1 MAQPNFPP
9 TVAMTSH
16 VDVGQEV
23 STGDMYP
30 SEYHYQLPL
39 GPQCEMVS
47 AYPAYTAEAASH
59 SAIEDTGLP
68 DSRVPTHD
76 SFLGW
81 TPYDFDEET
90 ANLVPGLDLG
100 LRTPKLFDNKDGS
113 AIMEQYDDRR
123 VVHRNPTNCWPPM
136 PEDEVSLPLGPHYL
150 QPFSKIGDAP
160 DNGNV
165 SLFLKPNVAKRGLGA
180 RDVVAI
186 PNNTMRRMIQA
197 RPSAST
203 ETAGISSVRNS
214 AAEKAQSQ
222 DPFGRQAPP
231 LKSSGLYFSSLA
243 EAHQVVHGLN
253 WPPRHDDTL
262 PKTLEE
268 RERYVSQLFN
278 AMQDMSDIHDK
289 QSGAMFQK
297 RWLGEVVDQAVENED
312 RNTNETRP
320 TLHLA
325 SDAVYKPWEKEYIC
339 WDIVVSESYPVA
351 GPIS

>member
-1 MAQPNFPP
+1 MAQLNFPP
-9 TVAMTSH
+9 AVATTPH
-16 VDVGQEV
+16 VDVGQAV
-23 STGDMYP
+23 FPGDMHP

-39 GPQCEMVS
+39 APQCEMVS
-47 AYPAYTAEAASH
+47 AYPSYTAEAASH
-59 SAIEDTGLP
+59 SAIGDPGLP
-68 DSRVPTHD
+68 DSRVPTRG
-76 SFLGW
+76 SFLSW
-81 TPYDFDEET
+81 KPYGFDEET

-100 LRTPKLFDNKDGS
+100 LQTPKLFDNGDGS
-113 AIMEQYDDRR
+113 AITEQYDDRR
-123 VVHRNPTNCWPPM
+123 VVHHDSTNCWPLM
-136 PEDEVSLPLGPHYL
+136 PEDEVSLPLGSHYW
-150 QPFSKIGDAP
+150 QPVGKIRDAP

-165 SLFLKPNVAKRGLGA
+165 SLFPKPNAAKRGLGA
-180 RDVVAI
+180 RDVVGI

-203 ETAGISSVRNS
+203 ETAGISSVRNP

-231 LKSSGLYFSSLA
+231 LKSSGLYFSSLV

-297 RWLGEVVDQAVENED
+297 RWLGEVVDQAVEDED
-312 RNTNETRP
+312 GNTNETRP

-339 WDIVVSESYPVA
+339 WDIVVSGSYPVA
-351 GPIS
+351 GHIS